1 MYRVSRE
8 GRRAGA
14 GNGADTLPKG
24 YKRLAGAVNPYHYKS
39 THIAKRAMKKLDTAD
54 PRVKLGFKIAGV
66 VFLLLVVRSVRTNT
80 FMGCILCCR

>member
-14 GNGADTLPKG
+14 IHDEDELPKG

-39 THIAKRAMKKLDTAD
+39 SANYDYASHAMKKLDTAD
-54 PRVKLGFKIAGV
+54 PVLKLVLKIAAVLFG
-66 VFLLLVVRSVRTNT
+66 LLIVRSVR
-80 FMGCILCCR
+80 MRQQE